1 MKAGVVGMYLYHY
14 GLQQLPFTITPNTQF
29 YCDLKSH
36 HQAAKVVLTALKTG
50 EGFIKVTG
58 EVGTGKT
65 LLCRRLL
72 EDIPDFF
79 KTAYVP
85 DSYLSPEELRRAIA
99 QELEVD
105 TQAIGGEHQLARAL
119 QQRLLEI
126 NQQGQSVVLII
137 DEAQALPE
145 ESLEAVRLLSNL
157 ETQSRK
163 LLHIVLVGQPEL
175 DDRLQQHRFRQLRQ
189 RISFSYQLTAMNA
202 DETSEYIGHRMRIAG
217 YSGAPIFSAK
227 VVASIYE
234 CSRGIPRLVN
244 MLCHKMLLLAF
255 GEGRHQLTLNDV
267 KLAAA
272 DTDDVIYRSRLY
284 RLFLWTL
291 LFSVGLVVALGALFV
306 DYLPWELLG

>member
-1 MKAGVVGMYLYHY
+1 MYLYHY

-36 HQAAKVVLTALKTG
+36 QQAAKVVLTALKTG

-72 EDIPDFF
+72 NDIPDFF

-85 DSYLSPEELRRAIA
+85 DSYLNPEELRRAIA
-99 QELEVD
+99 QELELD
-105 TQAIGGEHQLARAL
+105 TQTIDGEHQLARAL
-119 QQRLLEI
+119 QQRLVAI
-126 NQQGQSVVLII
+126 NQAGQSVVLLI

-145 ESLEAVRLLSNL
+145 QSLEAVRLLSNL

-175 DDRLQQHRFRQLRQ
+175 DERLQQHHFRQLRQ

-202 DETSEYIGHRMRIAG
+202 QETAQYIGHRMSVAG
-217 YSGAPIFSAK
+217 YSGAPIFPAK
-227 VVASIYE
+227 VVSAIYE

-244 MLCHKMLLLAF
+244 VLCHKMLLLAY

-267 KLAAA
+267 QLAAE
-272 DTDDVIYRSRLY
+272 DTDDVTYRSRAK
-284 RLFLWTL
+284 RLILWSTL
-291 LFSVGLVVALGALFV
+291 LLLGLGIAAGALFIDQV
-306 DYLPWELLG
+306 PWEALS

>member
-1 MKAGVVGMYLYHY
+1 MYLYHY

-72 EDIPDFF
+72 NDIPDFF

-85 DSYLSPEELRRAIA
+85 DSYLNPEELRRAIA

-105 TQAIGGEHQLARAL
+105 TQAIEGEHQLARAL
-119 QQRLLEI
+119 QQRLLDI
-126 NQQGQSVVLII
+126 SATGQSVVVLI

-145 ESLEAVRLLSNL
+145 SSLEALRLLSNL

-175 DDRLQQHRFRQLRQ
+175 DDRLQQHGFRQLRQ
-189 RISFSYQLTAMNA
+189 RISFSYRLTAMNA
-202 DETSEYIGHRMRIAG
+202 VETSEYIAHRMRVAG
-217 YSGAPIFSAK
+217 YNGAPIFSAK

-234 CSRGIPRLVN
+234 SSRGIPRLVN
-244 MLCHKMLLLAF
+244 MLCHKMLLLAY
-255 GEGRHQLTLNDV
+255 GEGRHQLTLKDV

-272 DTDDVIYRSRLY
+272 DTDDVVYRSRRY
-284 RLFLWTL
+284 RIALWVCFL
-291 LFSVGLVVALGALFV
+291 LFGLSIALVALFYDV
-306 DYLPWELLG
+306 IPWERLS

>member
-1 MKAGVVGMYLYHY
+1 MYLYHY

-29 YCDLKSH
+29 YCDLRSH
-36 HQAAKVVLTALKTG
+36 QQAAKVVLTALKTG

-72 EDIPDFF
+72 NDIPDFF

-105 TQAIGGEHQLARAL
+105 TQSIEGEHQLARAL
-119 QQRLLEI
+119 QQRLLDI
-126 NQQGQSVVLII
+126 NQAGHAVVLLI

-145 ESLEAVRLLSNL
+145 ASLEAVRLLSNL

-175 DDRLQQHRFRQLRQ
+175 DDRLKQHHFRQLRQ

-202 DETSEYIGHRMRIAG
+202 LETAQYIDHRMSVAG
-217 YSGAPIFSAK
+217 YNGVPIFPAK
-227 VVASIYE
+227 VVTAIYE

-244 MLCHKMLLLAF
+244 MLCHKMLLLAY
-255 GEGRHQLTLNDV
+255 GEGRHQLTLTHV
-267 KLAAA
+267 RLAAE
-272 DTDDVIYRSRLY
+272 DTDDVTYRSRTK
-284 RLFLWTL
+284 RLVLWGL
-291 LFSVGLVVALGALFV
+291 LLLLGLSIALGALFIDV
-306 DYLPWELLG
+306 LPWETLS